1 MRTWLVLLRKECLE
15 LVRSYRLIWL
25 PISFLV
31 LGASQPI
38 TTYFLPDI
46 LASSGDLPEDVIRSI
61 PAPHAYEVMASSL
74 QQFGT
79 LGLLLIALSSMGAV
93 SGERASGT
101 AAMILVKPVS
111 YLSFITA
118 KWASLLLLSTVSFAI
133 GYGASWYYTAAL
145 FGTVDW
151 RPVAC
156 SLLLFALWLGFVG
169 TLALLFSSLLR
180 SAAAAAFGS
189 LALAALLQVGA
200 GSLPFAQGWNPGR
213 LSQLATGSLSS
224 ARLPGGSAWLTAAA
238 TAVAMA
244 AALYIAARSLRGR
257 LSSAS

>member
-1 MRTWLVLLRKECLE
+1 MRIWLVLLGKEWLE
-15 LVRSYRLIWL
+15 LIRSYRLIWL

-46 LASSGDLPEDVIRSI
+46 LAGSGDLPEDVIRSI
-61 PAPHAYEVMASSL
+61 PTPHAYEVMASSL

-93 SGERASGT
+93 SNERASGT

-118 KWASLLLLSTVSFAI
+118 KWASILSIAWISFAV
-133 GYGASWYYTAAL
+133 GYGASCYYTFSL
-145 FGTVDW
+145 FGSVGW
-151 RPVAC
+151 PSGIA
-156 SLLLFALWLGFVG
+156 SLLYFGLWLGFVG
-169 TLALLFSSLLR
+169 TLTLLFSSLFR

-189 LALAALLQVGA
+189 LALAALLSISA
-200 GSLPFAQGWNPGR
+200 SSLPFAQDWNPGR
-213 LSQLATGSLSS
+213 LSQLAADSLSPEQS
-224 ARLPGGSAWLTAAA
+224 PGGSAWLTVAV
-238 TAVAMA
+238 TAVSIA
-244 AALYIAARSLRGR
+244 AALFLAARSLRGR
-257 LSSAS
+257 LSTAS